1 MADQWG
7 RIAAIADSDGRPIG
21 AMDAFIA
28 AIAAQHQLTLVARNT
43 KDFET
48 TGVRL
53 FNPWSEGGDA

>member
-7 RIAAIADSDGRPIG
+7 RIVALADSDGRPIG

-28 AIAAQHQLTLVARNT
+28 AQHQLTLVTRNT

-53 FNPWSEGGDA
+53 FNPMV